1 MLSAIARAA
10 ETAVFTQVGNKLA
23 ELVMLSEGREV
34 GGCCVPGD
42 AADH

>member
-1 MLSAIARAA
+1 M
-10 ETAVFTQVGNKLA
+10 QVGNKVA

-42 AADH
+42 AAER